1 MENRTKNLVR
11 ILIVFSLLAC
21 TGVTAFITGFG
32 TSSLLVGEDISLGQ
46 GLSPAVFPTVEPSLS
61 PSTPSTTPESP
72 PTPANSE
79 QETFQLFWEVW
90 DILQRDYYGDLP
102 DMQSVTYGA
111 IQGMLETVGDD
122 YTSFIEPRVA
132 DIFAE
137 DATGTFEGIGAF
149 VELRDDGKLQIVNV
163 FPEQPAEQAGLQSG
177 DRILEVDG
185 ESIVGYGI
193 YEAIALIRGPEGSE
207 VTLEVERPE
216 EGTFTVTL
224 TRAEIEIPLVE
235 AEMLE
240 RGGEKVGYI
249 HLLEFSSTATVQMEE
264 ELEALLAEDPS
275 GLVFD
280 LRDNPGGW
288 LNQAV
293 SVADLFLG
301 ENVVLIERSSDG
313 SEEVFYAED
322 GGLAEEIPLVVLVHE
337 YSASASEIVAGAIQ
351 AHDRGVLVGTQTF
364 GKGSVQR
371 PYRLSDGSE
380 LRVTTAL
387 WFTPDNQAIH
397 GQGLTPDIEVSMPEE
412 AEIGPEAEDDAQL
425 DRAVEYLLSGG

>member
-32 TSSLLVGEDISLGQ
+32 TSALLVGEDTSLGQ
-46 GLSPAVFPTVEPSLS
+46 VLSPTVEPAGS
-61 PSTPSTTPESP
+61 PSAPSTSTPSDTL
-72 PTPANSE
+72 PTPANSD

-111 IQGMLETVGDD
+111 IQGMLDTLGDD
-122 YTSFIEPRVA
+122 YTSFVEPRIA

-137 DATGTFEGIGAF
+137 DATGTFEGIGAL
-149 VELRDDGKLQIVNV
+149 VEMREDGKLQIVNV
-163 FPEQPAEQAGLQSG
+163 FPGQPAEQAGLHSG
-177 DRILEVDG
+177 DRVLKVDG
-185 ESIVGYGI
+185 ESIVGYGL

-224 TRAEIEIPLVE
+224 TRAAIEIPLVE
-235 AEMLE
+235 AEILE
-240 RGGEKVGYI
+240 QDGEKVGYI
-249 HLLEFSSTATVQMEE
+249 HLLEFSSTATAQMEE
-264 ELEALLAEDPS
+264 ELEALLAEEPS

-293 SVADLFLG
+293 SVADLFLS

-313 SEEVFYAED
+313 SEEIFYAD
-322 GGLAEEIPLVVLVHE
+322 NGDLAEEIPLVVLVHE

-351 AHDRGVLVGTQTF
+351 AHDRGVLIGTQTF

-387 WFTPDNQAIH
+387 WFTPDDRAIH
-397 GQGLTPDIEVSMPEE
+397 GQGLTPDIEVSLPED
-412 AEIGPEAEDDAQL
+412 AEVGPEAAGDVQL
-425 DRAVEYLLSGG
+425 DRAVEYLLSGE